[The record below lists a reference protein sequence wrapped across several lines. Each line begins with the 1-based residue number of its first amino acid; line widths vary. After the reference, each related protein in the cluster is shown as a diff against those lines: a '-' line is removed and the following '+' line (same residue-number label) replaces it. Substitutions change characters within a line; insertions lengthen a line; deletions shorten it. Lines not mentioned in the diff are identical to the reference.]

1 MKRIIFAVAALIAA
15 CSFGASYKDWFAPKS
30 GWKNQKVPV
39 KIKVS
44 NWDYIENY
52 PVNAQIGD
60 IARNLERWIAEQE
73 IPESA
78 KNAFKLSVSAL
89 ANSIFA
95 ACQAQMN
102 KVKIDNLG
110 AALEGMFVNTYG
122 QYQDESGNVISKTKS
137 GIDTSALRQQLIA
150 NKNAVV
156 SGGQASGGSESNPL
170 KLTIIQKPYDELQ
183 FEQHT
188 ADGKSLT
195 SLKGWHN
202 LQDNAQPD
210 ALGGADYFAF
220 GTKDYYFPIS
230 WGKST
235 ELEWAR
241 WNGWDED
248 CFSAGDDEQVGENS
262 KPLHLRD
269 WAGGNGGCTLTL
281 KGLLTNKDDP
291 DYQAARNS
299 HTIMTRCNDNGTYK
313 LHYMSVGGLID
324 SLTAVEPDEVSI
336 ETHTNDDGT
345 TNLCV
350 YGFNEANE
358 VAKSKKDIGIIP
370 YANGSNTLAW
380 AGLSEFF
387 SDKVFDTTESGKIIL
402 NGVSEEGSDKVRV
415 LAVKGSGDSQEVGT
429 VAFDN
434 ASVDGNIE
442 TAQIVQMHNFST
454 APSPYGGYS
463 QFTFADSLTN
473 NSASISGMSVPV
485 RYPNGN
491 RAEIAYIPMGKITGI
506 PSASCDNKTIEATK
520 DKDAVD
526 NAPDKL
532 RIVGSKDATKGQ
544 LLKMGDNGKVEWG
557 DFPIEV
563 DRNKGLPEDEYPLYI
578 TAADPVQDEP
588 AKIGINGWET
598 TDSPEGLY
606 GAGNGKP
613 VTYRFADIQS
623 LEADGNLRTI
633 ELTGYGDAGNYS
645 VAYKDSEDGL
655 GWVAPPSSGSA
666 LLTMNH
672 GAEPTA
678 TVLGNSV
685 ETETINNKVTLN
697 SKGFT
702 NGGGCDTT
710 MSSMMTE
717 DSQSANRSN
726 HQVLTRY
733 STGSGTPALH
743 WVPMGNKVSGGGG
756 ADVDGVSITTNTANG
771 AVTSGLAS
779 IYGFSTASAGDV
791 PHKKSDGTIEWK
803 KASGGTSGSFALTV
817 NKVNDTSYTFS
828 IQSGFVCRARKYNFV
843 NGTTVSG
850 TGYVW
855 LKSTMGSTASVI
867 EMGTST
873 FVQSTDEY
881 TYTPLYFVN
890 GTTGAFTDYRFAPHI
905 QEWE

>member
-15 CSFGASYKDWFAPKS
+15 CSFGASYEDWFTPKS
-30 GWKNQKVPV
+30 GWNNQKVPV
-39 KIKVS
+39 RINVS
-44 NWDYIENY
+44 NWKYIENY
-52 PVNAQIGD
+52 PVNSQIGD
-60 IARNLERWIAEQE
+60 IARNLEGWIAEQE

-78 KNAFKLSVSAL
+78 KNAFKLSVAAL

-170 KLTIIQKPYDELQ
+170 KLVITQKPYDELQ
-183 FEQHT
+183 FEQHK

-195 SLKGWHN
+195 SLKGWYD
-202 LQDNAQPD
+202 LQDNPQDD
-210 ALGGADYFAF
+210 ALGGADYWAF
-220 GTKDYYFPIS
+220 GTYGYYFPIS

-241 WNGWDED
+241 WNGWDTT
-248 CFSAGDDEQVGENS
+248 CFSDGDDGGTGSQNN
-262 KPLHLRD
+262 KQLHLRH
-269 WAGGNGGCTLTL
+269 WNGGDGGCILTL

-336 ETHTNDDGT
+336 ETHINDDGT

-350 YGFNEANE
+350 YGFSEANE
-358 VAKSKKDIGIIP
+358 VAKSKKDIGLIP

-387 SDKVFDTTESGKIIL
+387 SDKVFNTTESGKIIL

-415 LAVKGSGDSQEVGT
+415 LTVKGSGDGQEVGT

-442 TAQIVQMHNFST
+442 TAQVVQMHNFST

-463 QFTFADSLTN
+463 TFNFADALTN
-473 NSASISGMSVPV
+473 NSATISGMSIPV

-491 RAEIAYIPMGKITGI
+491 RVEIGYIPMGKVTGI
-506 PSASCDNKTIEATK
+506 PSAPVDNLTIEATK
-520 DKDAVD
+520 DADAGD
-526 NAPDKL
+526 NDPEKL
-532 RIVGSKDATKGQ
+532 RIVGAKEATKGQ

-563 DRNKGLPEDEYPLYI
+563 DYPNVMEQYWYPLYI

-588 AKIGINGWET
+588 AKIGIRGWST
-598 TDSPEGLY
+598 FDSPEGLY
-606 GAGNGKP
+606 GACNGEP
-613 VTYRFADIQS
+613 ATYRFVDIRS
-623 LEADGNLRTI
+623 LEADGELRTI
-633 ELTGYGDAGNYS
+633 ELTGYVNAGNYS
-645 VAYKDSEDGL
+645 MAFKDEVNGL

-672 GAEPTA
+672 GAEPTV

-685 ETETINNKVTLN
+685 ETETLNNKVTLN
-697 SKGFT
+697 IKGFT

-710 MSSMMTE
+710 MSDMMTKDE
-717 DSQSANRSN
+717 QSANRSN

-733 STGSGTPALH
+733 SDGSGTPALH
-743 WVPMGNKVSGGGG
+743 WVPMGDKVQASGGGCALKFYG
-756 ADVDGVSITTNTANG
+756 NNGTSATTPVVVGSGSTTN
-771 AVTSGLAS
+771 AVRFA
-779 IYGFSTASAGDV
+779 TASDSNVKVDCA
-791 PHKKSDGTIEWK
+791 SDGNGGVTITIGVYYK
-803 KASGGTSGSFALTV
+803 
-817 NKVNDTSYTFS
+817 
-828 IQSGFVCRARKYNFV
+828 
-843 NGTTVSG
+843 
-850 TGYVW
+850 
-855 LKSTMGSTASVI
+855 
-867 EMGTST
+867 
-873 FVQSTDEY
+873 
-881 TYTPLYFVN
+881 
-890 GTTGAFTDYRFAPHI
+890 
-905 QEWE
+905 

>member
-15 CSFGASYKDWFAPKS
+15 CSFGASYEDWFTPKS
-30 GWKNQKVPV
+30 GWNNQKVPV
-39 KIKVS
+39 RINVS
-44 NWDYIENY
+44 NWKYIENY
-52 PVNAQIGD
+52 PVNSQIGD
-60 IARNLERWIAEQE
+60 IARNLEGWIAEQE

-78 KNAFKLSVSAL
+78 KNAFKLSVAAL

-170 KLTIIQKPYDELQ
+170 KLVITQKPYDELQ
-183 FEQHT
+183 FEQHK

-195 SLKGWHN
+195 SLKGWYD
-202 LQDNAQPD
+202 LQDNPQDD
-210 ALGGADYFAF
+210 ALGGADYWAF
-220 GTKDYYFPIS
+220 GTYGYYFPIS

-241 WNGWDED
+241 WNGWDTT
-248 CFSAGDDEQVGENS
+248 CFSDGDDGGTGSQNN
-262 KPLHLRD
+262 KQLHLRH
-269 WAGGNGGCTLTL
+269 WNGGDGGCILTL

-324 SLTAVEPDEVSI
+324 ILTAVEPDEVSI
-336 ETHTNDDGT
+336 ETHINDDGT

-350 YGFNEANE
+350 YGFSEANE
-358 VAKSKKDIGIIP
+358 VAKSKKDIGLIP

-387 SDKVFDTTESGKIIL
+387 SDKVFNTTESGKIIL

-415 LAVKGSGDSQEVGT
+415 LTVKGSGDGQEVGT

-442 TAQIVQMHNFST
+442 TAQVVQMHNFST

-463 QFTFADSLTN
+463 TFNFADALTN
-473 NSASISGMSVPV
+473 NSATISGMSIPV

-491 RAEIAYIPMGKITGI
+491 RVEIGYIPMGKVTGI
-506 PSASCDNKTIEATK
+506 PSAPVDNLTIEATK
-520 DKDAVD
+520 DADAGD
-526 NAPDKL
+526 NDPEKL
-532 RIVGSKDATKGQ
+532 RIVGAKEATKGQ

-563 DRNKGLPEDEYPLYI
+563 DYPNVMEQDGYPLYI

-588 AKIGINGWET
+588 AKIGIRGWST
-598 TDSPEGLY
+598 FDSPEGLY
-606 GAGNGKP
+606 GACNGEP
-613 VTYRFADIQS
+613 ATYRFVDIRS
-623 LEADGNLRTI
+623 LEADGELRTI
-633 ELTGYGDAGNYS
+633 ELTGYVNAGNYS
-645 VAYKDSEDGL
+645 MAFKGIENGL

-672 GAEPTA
+672 GAEPTV

-685 ETETINNKVTLN
+685 ETETLNNKVTLN
-697 SKGFT
+697 IKGFT

-710 MSSMMTE
+710 MSDMMTKDE
-717 DSQSANRSN
+717 QSANRSN

-733 STGSGTPALH
+733 SDGSGTPALH
-743 WVPMGNKVSGGGG
+743 WVPMGDKVQASGGGCALKFYG
-756 ADVDGVSITTNTANG
+756 NNGTSATTPVVVGSGSTTN
-771 AVTSGLAS
+771 AVRFA
-779 IYGFSTASAGDV
+779 TASDSNVKVDCA
-791 PHKKSDGTIEWK
+791 SDGNGGVTITIGVYWK
-803 KASGGTSGSFALTV
+803 
-817 NKVNDTSYTFS
+817 
-828 IQSGFVCRARKYNFV
+828 
-843 NGTTVSG
+843 
-850 TGYVW
+850 
-855 LKSTMGSTASVI
+855 
-867 EMGTST
+867 
-873 FVQSTDEY
+873 
-881 TYTPLYFVN
+881 
-890 GTTGAFTDYRFAPHI
+890 
-905 QEWE
+905 

>member
-1 MKRIIFAVAALIAA
+1 MKKIIGFAICLAL
-15 CSFGASYKDWFAPKS
+15 ASTICKGDGYEDWFTPSGGFKS
-30 GWKNQKVPV
+30 QPSFDVWISVGGYEDSIPLAITSDIDEIGYWVDMFSAGIPV
-39 KIKVS
+39 T
-44 NWDYIENY
+44 
-52 PVNAQIGD
+52 
-60 IARNLERWIAEQE
+60 
-73 IPESA
+73 A
-78 KNAFKLSVSAL
+78 KNAFETAKAALISAMY
-89 ANSIFA
+89 AQ
-95 ACQAQMN
+95 CQAKLN
-102 KVKIDNLG
+102 ECKINNL
-110 AALEGMFVNTYG
+110 ASAIEGIVVASYG
-122 QYQDESGNVISKTKS
+122 EYHDQAGRVISKSKANIARDQLLKS
-137 GIDTSALRQQLIA
+137 KNSIVAGNSATEGTQDDPLVVEVLETPFSSQTFEQDTRTEGESKTILKGVPALTE
-150 NKNAVV
+150 V
-156 SGGQASGGSESNPL
+156 SGSSFPFSSGLYLATGWLPLMTGKDGELTWKAWNGVDTDVLGVSAGTGGS
-170 KLTIIQKPYDELQ
+170 
-183 FEQHT
+183 
-188 ADGKSLT
+188 DGKLGLT
-195 SLKGWHN
+195 
-202 LQDNAQPD
+202 
-210 ALGGADYFAF
+210 
-220 GTKDYYFPIS
+220 
-230 WGKST
+230 
-235 ELEWAR
+235 
-241 WNGWDED
+241 
-248 CFSAGDDEQVGENS
+248 
-262 KPLHLRD
+262 D
-269 WAGGNGGCTLTL
+269 WKGGNGGCDLNL

-324 SLTAVEPDEVSI
+324 NLTAVEPDEVSI
-336 ETHTNDDGT
+336 ETHINDDGT

-358 VAKSKKDIGIIP
+358 VAKSKKDIGLIP

-387 SDKVFDTTESGKIIL
+387 SKKVFDTTESGKIIL

-506 PSASCDNKTIEATK
+506 PSASCDNKTIEASK
-520 DKDAVD
+520 DKDAAD

-563 DRNKGLPEDEYPLYI
+563 DYPNVMEKDWYPLYI
-578 TAADPVQDEP
+578 TAANPVQDEP
-588 AKIGINGWET
+588 AKIGIRGWST
-598 TDSPEGLY
+598 FDSPEGLY
-606 GAGNGKP
+606 GACNGEP
-613 VTYRFADIQS
+613 ATYRFVDIRS
-623 LEADGNLRTI
+623 LEADGELRTI

-645 VAYKDSEDGL
+645 MAFKDFENGL
-655 GWVAPPSSGSA
+655 GWVAPPSNGSA

-678 TVLGNSV
+678 TVLGNSI

-697 SKGFT
+697 IKGFT

-710 MSSMMTE
+710 MSSMMTD

-733 STGSGTPALH
+733 STGRGTPALH
-743 WVPMGNKVSGGGG
+743 WVPMGDKIQASGGGCALKFYG
-756 ADVDGVSITTNTANG
+756 NNGTSATTPVVVGSGSTTN
-771 AVTSGLAS
+771 AVRFA
-779 IYGFSTASAGDV
+779 TASDSNVKVDCA
-791 PHKKSDGTIEWK
+791 SDGNGGVTITIGVYYK
-803 KASGGTSGSFALTV
+803 
-817 NKVNDTSYTFS
+817 
-828 IQSGFVCRARKYNFV
+828 
-843 NGTTVSG
+843 
-850 TGYVW
+850 
-855 LKSTMGSTASVI
+855 
-867 EMGTST
+867 
-873 FVQSTDEY
+873 
-881 TYTPLYFVN
+881 
-890 GTTGAFTDYRFAPHI
+890 
-905 QEWE
+905 

>member
-1 MKRIIFAVAALIAA
+1 MKKIIGFAVCLAL
-15 CSFGASYKDWFAPKS
+15 ASIICKGEGFEDWFTPS
-30 GWKNQKVPV
+30 GGFRSQPSFDVWISVGGYEDSIPLAITSDIDEIGYWVDMFSAGIPV
-39 KIKVS
+39 T
-44 NWDYIENY
+44 
-52 PVNAQIGD
+52 
-60 IARNLERWIAEQE
+60 
-73 IPESA
+73 A
-78 KNAFKLSVSAL
+78 KNAFETAKAALVSAMYAQCQAKLNECKINNLASAIEGIVVASYGEYHDQAGRVISKSKANIARDQLLGSKNSIVAGNSATEGTQDDPLVVEVLETPFSSQTFEQDTRTEGESKTILKGVPALTEVSGSSFPFSSGLYLATGWIPLMTSKDGELTWKAWNGVDTGVLSVSA
-89 ANSIFA
+89 
-95 ACQAQMN
+95 
-102 KVKIDNLG
+102 G
-110 AALEGMFVNTYG
+110 T
-122 QYQDESGNVISKTKS
+122 
-137 GIDTSALRQQLIA
+137 
-150 NKNAVV
+150 
-156 SGGQASGGSESNPL
+156 GGS
-170 KLTIIQKPYDELQ
+170 
-183 FEQHT
+183 
-188 ADGKSLT
+188 DGKLGLT
-195 SLKGWHN
+195 
-202 LQDNAQPD
+202 D
-210 ALGGADYFAF
+210 
-220 GTKDYYFPIS
+220 
-230 WGKST
+230 
-235 ELEWAR
+235 
-241 WNGWDED
+241 WN
-248 CFSAGDDEQVGENS
+248 
-262 KPLHLRD
+262 
-269 WAGGNGGCTLTL
+269 GGNGGCILTL

-324 SLTAVEPDEVSI
+324 SLTAVEPDEVSV
-336 ETHTNDDGT
+336 ETHINEDGT
-345 TNLCV
+345 TNICV

-358 VAKSKKDIGIIP
+358 VAKSKKDIGLIP

-380 AGLSEFF
+380 SGLSEFF
-387 SDKVFDTTESGKIIL
+387 SKKVFDTTESGKIIL

-506 PSASCDNKTIEATK
+506 PSASCDNKTIEASK
-520 DKDAVD
+520 DKDAAD

-544 LLKMGDNGKVEWG
+544 LLKMGDYGKVEWG
-557 DFPIEV
+557 DFPIDV
-563 DRNKGLPEDEYPLYI
+563 DRPKGLEQDRYPLYI

-613 VTYRFADIQS
+613 VTYRFADIRS

-645 VAYKDSEDGL
+645 MAYKDIENGL
-655 GWVAPPSSGSA
+655 GWVSPPSSGSA

-697 SKGFT
+697 IKGFT

-743 WVPMGNKVSGGGG
+743 WVPMGDKIQASGGGCALKFYG
-756 ADVDGVSITTNTANG
+756 NNGTSATTPVVVGSGSTTN
-771 AVTSGLAS
+771 AVRFA
-779 IYGFSTASAGDV
+779 TASDSNVKVECA
-791 PHKKSDGTIEWK
+791 SDGNGGVTITIGVYYK
-803 KASGGTSGSFALTV
+803 
-817 NKVNDTSYTFS
+817 
-828 IQSGFVCRARKYNFV
+828 
-843 NGTTVSG
+843 
-850 TGYVW
+850 
-855 LKSTMGSTASVI
+855 
-867 EMGTST
+867 
-873 FVQSTDEY
+873 
-881 TYTPLYFVN
+881 
-890 GTTGAFTDYRFAPHI
+890 
-905 QEWE
+905 

>member
-15 CSFGASYKDWFAPKS
+15 CSFGASYKDWFTPKS
-30 GWKNQKVPV
+30 GWNNQKVPV

-78 KNAFKLSVSAL
+78 KNAFKLSVAAL

-156 SGGQASGGSESNPL
+156 SGGQASGGSERNPL
-170 KLTIIQKPYDELQ
+170 KLIITQKPYDELQ
-183 FEQHT
+183 FEQHK

-195 SLKGWHN
+195 SLKGWYD
-202 LQDNAQPD
+202 LQDNPQDD
-210 ALGGADYFAF
+210 ALGGADYWAF
-220 GTKDYYFPIS
+220 GTYGYYFPIS

-241 WNGWDED
+241 WNGWDTT
-248 CFSAGDDEQVGENS
+248 CFSAGDDGGTGSQNN
-262 KPLHLRD
+262 KQLHLRH
-269 WAGGNGGCTLTL
+269 WNGGDGGCDLNL

-324 SLTAVEPDEVSI
+324 SLTAIEPDEVSI
-336 ETHTNDDGT
+336 ETHINDDGT

-350 YGFNEANE
+350 YGFNEANKA
-358 VAKSKKDIGIIP
+358 VAKGEKKIGLIP
-370 YANGSNTLAW
+370 CANGGDKLAW

-387 SDKVFDTTESGKIIL
+387 SDKVFNTTESGKIIL

-415 LAVKGSGDSQEVGT
+415 LAVKGSGDGQEVGT

-442 TAQIVQMHNFST
+442 TAQVVQMHNFST

-463 QFTFADSLTN
+463 TFNFADALTN
-473 NSASISGMSVPV
+473 NSATISGMSIPV

-491 RAEIAYIPMGKITGI
+491 KVEIGYIPMGKVTGI
-506 PSASCDNKTIEATK
+506 PSASCDNKTIEASK
-520 DKDAVD
+520 DNDAAD
-526 NAPDKL
+526 NEPDKL

-544 LLKMGDNGKVEWG
+544 LLKMGDGGKVEWG
-557 DFPIEV
+557 DFPIDV
-563 DRNKGLPEDEYPLYI
+563 DRPKGWEEDAYPLYI
-578 TAADPVQDEP
+578 TAADPEKNEP

-613 VTYRFADIQS
+613 VTYRFADIHS
-623 LEADGNLRTI
+623 LEADGELRTI
-633 ELTGYGDAGNYS
+633 ELAGYVNAGNYS
-645 VAYKDSEDGL
+645 MAFKGIENGL

-672 GAEPTA
+672 GAEPTV

-685 ETETINNKVTLN
+685 ETETLNNKVTLN
-697 SKGFT
+697 IKGFT

-710 MSSMMTE
+710 MSDMMTKDE
-717 DSQSANRSN
+717 QSANRSN

-733 STGSGTPALH
+733 SDGSGTPAIH
-743 WVPMGNKVSGGGG
+743 WVPMGDKVQ
-756 ADVDGVSITTNTANG
+756 
-771 AVTSGLAS
+771 
-779 IYGFSTASAGDV
+779 
-791 PHKKSDGTIEWK
+791 
-803 KASGGTSGSFALTV
+803 ASGGAFKFYGNTGTSATTPVVVGSGS
-817 NKVNDTSYTFS
+817 
-828 IQSGFVCRARKYNFV
+828 
-843 NGTTVSG
+843 TTNAV
-850 TGYVW
+850 
-855 LKSTMGSTASVI
+855 
-867 EMGTST
+867 
-873 FVQSTDEY
+873 
-881 TYTPLYFVN
+881 
-890 GTTGAFTDYRFAPHI
+890 RFASASDSNVQVI
-905 QEWE
+905 CESDGNGGVTVTIGVYYK

>member
-15 CSFGASYKDWFAPKS
+15 CSFGASYEDWFTPKS
-30 GWKNQKVPV
+30 GWNNQKVPV
-39 KIKVS
+39 RINVS
-44 NWDYIENY
+44 NWKYIENY
-52 PVNAQIGD
+52 PVNSQIGD
-60 IARNLERWIAEQE
+60 IARNLEGWIAEQE

-78 KNAFKLSVSAL
+78 KNAFKLSVAAL

-170 KLTIIQKPYDELQ
+170 KLVITQKPYDELQ
-183 FEQHT
+183 FEQHK

-195 SLKGWHN
+195 SLKGWYY
-202 LQDNAQPD
+202 LQDNPQDD
-210 ALGGADYFAF
+210 ALGGADYWAF
-220 GTKDYYFPIS
+220 GTYGYYFPIS

-241 WNGWDED
+241 WNGWDTT
-248 CFSAGDDEQVGENS
+248 CFSDGDDGGTGSQNN
-262 KPLHLRD
+262 KQLHLRH
-269 WAGGNGGCTLTL
+269 WNGGDGGCILTL

-336 ETHTNDDGT
+336 ETHINDDGT

-350 YGFNEANE
+350 YGFSEANE
-358 VAKSKKDIGIIP
+358 VAKSKKDIGLIP

-387 SDKVFDTTESGKIIL
+387 SDKVFNTTESGKIIL

-415 LAVKGSGDSQEVGT
+415 LTVKGSGDGQEVGT

-442 TAQIVQMHNFST
+442 TAQVVQMHNFST

-463 QFTFADSLTN
+463 TFNFADALTN
-473 NSASISGMSVPV
+473 NSATISGMSIPV

-491 RAEIAYIPMGKITGI
+491 RVEIGYIPMGKVTGI
-506 PSASCDNKTIEATK
+506 PSAPVDNLTIEATK
-520 DKDAVD
+520 DADAGD
-526 NAPDKL
+526 NDPEKL
-532 RIVGSKDATKGQ
+532 RIVGAKEATKGQ

-563 DRNKGLPEDEYPLYI
+563 DYPNVMEQDGYPLYI

-588 AKIGINGWET
+588 AKIGIRGWST
-598 TDSPEGLY
+598 FDSPEGLY
-606 GAGNGKP
+606 GACNGEP
-613 VTYRFADIQS
+613 ATYRFVDIRS
-623 LEADGNLRTI
+623 LEADGELRTI
-633 ELTGYGDAGNYS
+633 ELTGYVNAGNYS
-645 VAYKDSEDGL
+645 MAFKGIENGL

-672 GAEPTA
+672 GAEPTV

-685 ETETINNKVTLN
+685 ETETLNNKVTLN
-697 SKGFT
+697 IKGFT

-710 MSSMMTE
+710 MSDMMTKDE
-717 DSQSANRSN
+717 QSANRSN

-733 STGSGTPALH
+733 SDGSGTPALH
-743 WVPMGNKVSGGGG
+743 WVPMGDKVQASGGGCALKFYG
-756 ADVDGVSITTNTANG
+756 NNGTSATTPVVVGSGSTTN
-771 AVTSGLAS
+771 AVRFA
-779 IYGFSTASAGDV
+779 TASDSNVKVDCA
-791 PHKKSDGTIEWK
+791 SDGNGGVTITI
-803 KASGGTSGSFALTV
+803 GV
-817 NKVNDTSYTFS
+817 Y
-828 IQSGFVCRARKYNFV
+828 
-843 NGTTVSG
+843 
-850 TGYVW
+850 
-855 LKSTMGSTASVI
+855 
-867 EMGTST
+867 
-873 FVQSTDEY
+873 
-881 TYTPLYFVN
+881 
-890 GTTGAFTDYRFAPHI
+890 YR
-905 QEWE
+905 